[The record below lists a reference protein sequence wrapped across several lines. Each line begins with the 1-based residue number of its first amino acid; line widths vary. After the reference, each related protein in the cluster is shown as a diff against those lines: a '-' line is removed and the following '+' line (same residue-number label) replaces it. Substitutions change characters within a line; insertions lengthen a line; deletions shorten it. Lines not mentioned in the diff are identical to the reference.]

1 MNNTLSLELLEFIIV
16 RTPEREG
23 KYMGLKGTYATLV
36 DACCR
41 KQALP
46 GFYQASLLADA
57 VKTEKSLI
65 LKLSGEMTDD
75 EMLLYLDAA
84 IRNVGG
90 FPATVDNK
98 SGYMVEVKC

>member
-1 MNNTLSLELLEFIIV
+1 MNNTLSPELLEFIIV
-16 RTPEREG
+16 RTLKREE
-23 KYMGLKGTYATLV
+23 KYMGLKGTYATLL

-46 GFYQASLLADA
+46 GFYHSSLLANA
-57 VKTEKSLI
+57 EKTEKSLI
-65 LKLSGEMTDD
+65 LKLSGAMTDD

-90 FPATVDNK
+90 FPTTVDNQ
-98 SGYMVEVKC
+98 SGYIVEVRC